1 MENSEQPVQDSQPK
15 TQAEQTADLKS
26 RATAKIFGLPEET
39 PNQEPTEDGAE
50 QATDESLEETQD
62 ENLEESTEL
71 EAASD
76 IEEVEYEG
84 KTFKVPKEIKDALLR
99 QSDYTRKTQE
109 VAEARR
115 AVTEEAKLIKAQ
127 AEFHASIIDDIGQLR
142 AIDSQLSQFQ
152 NLNWGQM
159 DTDTLVRTKH
169 QFDQLKDVKQSILNQ
184 INQKQSD
191 FSRKRVESLTE
202 LRKAGQNLLTQK
214 ISGFNEKSQQEIA
227 SFLQKEGYTDAEIS
241 NIYDARQV
249 ALAWKA
255 MQYDKLQSSKPNIT
269 NRAKNAPPV
278 LKPGASQKPVSKDA
292 ALLQN
297 FRNAKSESAKRQI
310 GAEILAKKLGV

>member
-1 MENSEQPVQDSQPK
+1 MEISEQPQQDSQSK
-15 TQAEQTADLKS
+15 EQLQA
-26 RATAKIFGLPEET
+26 RATEKMFGLSPET
-39 PNQEPTEDGAE
+39 PNQEPTEEGAE
-50 QATDESLEETQD
+50 QAIEEGAEESLEESVET
-62 ENLEESTEL
+62 

-76 IEEVEYEG
+76 VEEVEYEG

-115 AVTEEAKLIKAQ
+115 AVAEESKLIKAQ
-127 AEFHASIIDDIGQLR
+127 QEFHASIIDDIGQLR
-142 AIDSQLSQFQ
+142 AIDSQLGQYQ

-184 INQKQSD
+184 INMKQGE
-191 FSRKRVESLTE
+191 FNKRREMSLGE
-202 LRKAGQNLLTQK
+202 MRKAGQQLLTQK
-214 ISGFNEKSQQEIA
+214 ISGFNEKTQQEISA
-227 SFLQKEGYTDAEIS
+227 FLAKEGYTDSEIGS
-241 NIYDARQV
+241 IYDARQV

-255 MQYDKLQSSKPNIT
+255 LQYDKLQMSKPNIQ

-278 LKPGASQKPVSKDA
+278 IKPGASQKTVSKDA
-292 ALLQN
+292 ALMHN
-297 FRNAKSESAKRQI
+297 FRNAKSYDTRQKL

>member
-1 MENSEQPVQDSQPK
+1 MEISEQPVSDSQPK
-15 TQAEQTADLKS
+15 TPVEQTADLKAK
-26 RATAKIFGLPEET
+26 ATAKIFGLPEET
-39 PNQEPTEDGAE
+39 PNQEPTEEGAE
-50 QATDESLEETQD
+50 QATDETVEET
-62 ENLEESTEL
+62 LEESTEL

-115 AVTEEAKLIKAQ
+115 AVAEESKLIKAQ

-184 INQKQSD
+184 INMKQTD
-191 FSRKRVESLTE
+191 FSRKRMESLTE

-214 ISGFNEKSQQEIA
+214 ISGFNEKAQQEIA

-255 MQYDKLQSSKPNIT
+255 MQFDKLQSSKPNIT

-278 LKPGASQKPVSKDA
+278 VKPGASQKPVSKDA
-292 ALLQN
+292 ALLHN
-297 FRNAKSESAKRQI
+297 FKNAKSESARRQL